1 MNMCTYC
8 RRGSELLR
16 CLWCLSGLAFSLVLV
31 WGCGPAKTGAG
42 AEFGASGDMPSEPG
56 SHAFIDVTP
65 WSGIDFIHSIGDDH
79 LSNLVES
86 VGGGAAWLDYDQDGW
101 LDLYLVTGN
110 WTEGLSEG
118 QKPSGKPANKLFR
131 NKGDGTFEDVTSDA
145 GVGYR
150 GYGMGVTVADFNND
164 GYPDIYISNHGPNVL
179 YMNTGKGN
187 FTDVTAKAGVAGNE
201 CSVGA
206 AWLDYDN
213 DGHLDLYVGNYISYD
228 PEYRFY
234 YAPDGFPGPLAYDGQ
249 SDRLYRNLGDGT
261 FADVTEAMG
270 VYNEDGRAMGV
281 GAIDYDGDGWM
292 DIYVANDHMINYF
305 YRNEGGKFFRDMGI
319 PTGTAFNQVGEE
331 TVSMAVDFADYDGD
345 GLIDLLISDDTFNSL
360 FRNQGNGVFVDMA
373 FPAGIAIPS
382 GQHIGW
388 ATAFIDID
396 NDGLVDIF
404 KVNGHLKH
412 LYGME
417 DQIFRNLGG
426 GKFAE
431 VSVEYGEYFRKAL
444 VGRGACFGDYDNDGD
459 IDVFI
464 VNLHDRGVLL
474 RNSGGPANNWLHIQ
488 LVGTSSNRD
497 GIGTKVNLTAGGKT
511 QVAQRKGA
519 AGYLSSNDPRLHFG
533 LGPNSVVDRIELI
546 WPSGIV
552 QVLEQVQ
559 AGQILVIE
567 EPNQPAI

>member
-1 MNMCTYC
+1 
-8 RRGSELLR
+8 LR
-16 CLWCLSGLAFSLVLV
+16 CVVFLAILIGFSMS
-31 WGCGPAKTGAG
+31 CGPRNRGGSSAGIGA
-42 AEFGASGDMPSEPG
+42 PPEPET
-56 SHAFIDVTP
+56 HAFLDVTE
-65 WSGIDFIHSIGDDH
+65 WSKIDFTHSIGDDH

-101 LDLYLVTGN
+101 LDLYVVTGN

-118 QKPSGKPANKLFR
+118 HKPSGKPSNRLFR
-131 NKGDGTFEDVTSDA
+131 NKGDGSFEDVTAKA

-164 GYPDIYISNHGPNVL
+164 GYPDIYVSNYGPNVL
-179 YMNTGKGN
+179 FMNDGKGG
-187 FTDVTAKAGVAGNE
+187 FVDITEKAGVAGNE

-213 DGHLDLYVGNYISYD
+213 DGLLDLYVGNYITFD
-228 PEYRFY
+228 PEYSFY

-261 FADVTEAMG
+261 FGDVTEAMG
-270 VYNEDGRAMGV
+270 VYNPDGRAMGV
-281 GAIDYDGDGWM
+281 GAVDYDNDGWM

-305 YRNEGGKFFRDMGI
+305 YHNEGGKSFRDVGI
-319 PTGTAFNQVGEE
+319 QTGTAFNQVGEE

-360 FRNQGNGVFVDMA
+360 FKNQGNGVFVDMA

-388 ATAFIDID
+388 ATAFLDFD
-396 NDGLVDIF
+396 NDGDVDIF

-417 DQIFRNLGG
+417 DQLFQNDGA
-426 GKFAE
+426 GKFQE
-431 VSVEYGEYFRKAL
+431 VSSSHGEYFRKAL
-444 VGRGACFGDYDNDGD
+444 VGRGACFGDFDNDGD
-459 IDVFI
+459 VDMYI
-464 VNLHDRGVLL
+464 VNLDDHGVLL
-474 RNSGGPANNWLHIQ
+474 RNSGGPANNWLLLQ
-488 LVGTSSNRD
+488 LVGTRSNRD
-497 GIGTKVNLTAGGKT
+497 GIGARVAVTAGGKT

-519 AGYLSSNDPRLHFG
+519 SGYLSSNDPRLHFG
-533 LGPNSVVDRIELI
+533 LGPNATADRIEI
-546 WPSGIV
+546 AWPSGTV
-552 QVLEQVQ
+552 QVLEQVA
-559 AGQILVIE
+559 AGQILVVE
-567 EPNQPAI
+567 ESNEAAQ